1 MSVKKRIVVLVI
13 IVFLSSFS
21 GCTLFN
27 RTEFSLISSDID
39 DVDGFVG
46 LSIRFNI
53 SGKTT
58 LKLFSPDGD
67 VLFLDDYYKGIH
79 DAVAYLDE
87 YRKTPSSGRYVLKAY
102 DENEN
107 LIFENELFFKGQ
119 NLSLIDVIEKW
130 WLEDTKYS
138 LVGLS
143 ITIKNNGDLPAYPY
157 IADVQIDNKKSSGF
171 LIPTVILPRQSKD
184 VHCFVYINGI
194 SSKNNLLKISLKN
207 NEENIIA
214 NTSYTASPSE
224 NVSELKY
231 SWGNNNLVIPDVE
244 FLYDYYNSLERLDTE
259 DYSAYVF
266 DRYDDNYINLT
277 AKILLS
283 LIETSKDVEII
294 NFVASFVQQHVKY
307 DKDDSQQDYPRFS
320 IESFKDSKGDC
331 EDKAILLASILDNIG
346 YEVSLLKLPDH
357 VAVGVHLDE
366 SATIFDYYIEEYYFL
381 ETTSE
386 GWILGKIPPEYKDL
400 SNVTIYPISARPL
413 LIHSWKDATRYSSSD
428 GADYI
433 KMKII
438 VENLGQEAASNF
450 KIWGG
455 FYSEDDIFFNQET
468 TLISSLAAGTKKI
481 AELTMDVP
489 QDISTKLKTQIRL
502 NNEVVHKRES
512 SSSFP

>member
-13 IVFLSSFS
+13 IVLLSSFS

-27 RTEFSLISSDID
+27 RTEFSLISSVID

-46 LSIRFNI
+46 MSIRFNI

-58 LKLFSPDGD
+58 LKMFGPDGD

-119 NLSLIDVIEKW
+119 NLSLIEVIEKW
-130 WLEDTKYS
+130 WLEDIKYS

-157 IADVQIDNKKSSGF
+157 VADVEIDNKKSSGF
-171 LIPTVILPRQSKD
+171 FMPTVILPRQSKD
-184 VHCFVYINGI
+184 VHCFVYIDGI

-214 NTSYTASPSE
+214 NTSYTVSPSE
-224 NVSELKY
+224 NISELKY

-244 FLYDYYNSLERLDTE
+244 FLYDYYNSLERLDSE
-259 DYSAYVF
+259 DYSAYIF

-277 AKILLS
+277 AGILLS
-283 LIETSKDVEII
+283 LIEASKDVEII
-294 NFVASFVQQHVKY
+294 NFVVSFVQNLKY
-307 DKDDSQQDYPRFS
+307 AEDDSQQDYPRYP
-320 IESFKDSKGDC
+320 IESLKDSKGDC
-331 EDKAILLASILDNIG
+331 EDKAILTASILDNMG
-346 YEVSLLKLPDH
+346 YDVSLLKLPDH

-381 ETTSE
+381 ETTST
-386 GWILGKIPPEYKDL
+386 GWILGKIPPEYTDL
-400 SNVTIYPISARPL
+400 SNVTIYPISMRPL
-413 LIHSWKDATRYSSSD
+413 LIHSWEDATRYSSSD
-428 GADYI
+428 GSDYI
-433 KMKII
+433 KMKIV
-438 VENLGQEAASNF
+438 VENLGQETAENF

-455 FYSEDDIFFNQET
+455 FYSEDDIFSNQET

-481 AELTMDVP
+481 VELTMDVP
-489 QDISTKLKTQIRL
+489 LAISTKLKTQIHL
-502 NNEVVHKRES
+502 NDEVVHERES